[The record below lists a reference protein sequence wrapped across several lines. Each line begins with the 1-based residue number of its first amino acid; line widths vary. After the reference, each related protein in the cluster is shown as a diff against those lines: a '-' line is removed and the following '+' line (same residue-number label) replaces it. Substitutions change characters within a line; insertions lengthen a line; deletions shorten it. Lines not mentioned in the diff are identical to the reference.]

1 MIMEHK
7 NVITKNEFDK
17 KMELHRLWVEKGT
30 VGARA
35 SFSGMHF
42 AEEFDMS
49 GMDLRAVDFTNAY
62 LYGANLSGSDLTGA
76 DFSGANMSQ
85 ANLSGAKINNA
96 HFKKAYMR
104 GATLTGAMINRST
117 FDGAYL
123 YNASFMNATIFHTHM
138 SGAYITNAVITD
150 ASLYAVLMDGADLSR
165 ASFKGSKLGHVNMR
179 MANLQSAKFTSSCIT
194 ENCCFE
200 RAHLTNATF
209 TSASISKD
217 TSFDFADLHGCEF
230 DGDEKN
236 RLGRI
241 LDRPVTGYKK
251 SREGD
256 IVTLEIPKGAIV
268 FSINNNKCRTNIAKV
283 VDTDGKPE
291 LSSIFDKEFKYR
303 VGDEIAPIGEFELMY
318 NVECAPGIHF
328 FLTREEAEAYNIP
341 MHRLPVRK

>member
-1 MIMEHK
+1 MAESK
-7 NVITKNEFDK
+7 LITKSEFDK
-17 KMELHRLWVEKGT
+17 KMELHRLWIEKREG
-30 VGARA
+30 GERA

-42 AEEFDMS
+42 CEEFDMS
-49 GMDLRAVDFTNAY
+49 GMDLSFVDFTDAY

-76 DFSGANMSQ
+76 DFSGAYMEE
-85 ANLSGAKINNA
+85 ANLNGAKINNA
-96 HFKKAYMR
+96 HFNKAYMR
-104 GATLTGAMINRST
+104 CATLTGAEISHSS
-117 FDGAYL
+117 FEGANL
-123 YNASFMNATIFHTHM
+123 NEASLMNAVISYTRMEGTRM
-138 SGAYITNAVITD
+138 VRAVITD
-150 ASLYAVLMDGADLSR
+150 VSLYVVLMGGADLGG
-165 ASFKGSKLGHVNMR
+165 ASFEGSKLGSVNMR
-179 MANLQSAKFTSSCIT
+179 MANIQSANFTSSCIT
-194 ENCCFE
+194 ESCCFE
-200 RAHLTNATF
+200 HAHLTNATF

-217 TSFDFADLHGCEF
+217 TSFDFADLHRCEF

-268 FSINNNKCRTNIAKV
+268 FSINNSKCRTNRAKV
-283 VDTDGKPE
+283 TDTDGKPE

-303 VGDEIAPIGEFELMY
+303 VGDEIAPTGGFELMY

-341 MHRLPVRK
+341 ART